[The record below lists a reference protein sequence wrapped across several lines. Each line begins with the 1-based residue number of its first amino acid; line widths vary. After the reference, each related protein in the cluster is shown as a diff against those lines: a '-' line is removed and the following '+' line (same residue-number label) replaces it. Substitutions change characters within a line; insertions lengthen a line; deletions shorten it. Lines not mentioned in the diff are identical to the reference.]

1 MTVVTIAEAREQ
13 LPDLLRR
20 AAAGEQIVIADEGK
34 WLAALGAPPPA
45 PPTKEELA
53 AAEAGRLANAEE
65 FERQIAQW
73 HAEDGLPYPPPG
85 GAWIFP
91 QRESPAA

>member
-20 AAAGEQIVIADEGK
+20 VAAGEQVVIADGGK

-45 PPTKEELA
+45 PPTAEELA
-53 AAEAGRLANAEE
+53 AEEARRLAGAAE
-65 FERQIAQW
+65 FERMIAQW

-85 GAWIFP
+85 ESWIFP
-91 QRESPAA
+91 PSESSAA